1 MRLHSKLLYSDNKDT
16 SLKKVKTKMKNKCF
30 FVDFS
35 VLRFKKMN
43 PSALCGANY
52 PPCTCACDYEPSV
65 NLTEK
70 NQVFWK
76 GCGKQNELSDENS

>member
-1 MRLHSKLLYSDNKDT
+1 MSLHSKLLYSDNKDT

-43 PSALCGANY
+43 PSALYVVLITHHAPVPATTNH
-52 PPCTCACDYEPSV
+52 
-65 NLTEK
+65 L
-70 NQVFWK
+70 
-76 GCGKQNELSDENS
+76 

>member
-1 MRLHSKLLYSDNKDT
+1 MRLHSKLLYSDNKDIKK

-43 PSALCGANY
+43 PSALYVVLITHHAPVPATTNH
-52 PPCTCACDYEPSV
+52 
-65 NLTEK
+65 L
-70 NQVFWK
+70 
-76 GCGKQNELSDENS
+76 

>member
-1 MRLHSKLLYSDNKDT
+1 MRLDSKLLYSDNKDT

-43 PSALCGANY
+43 PSALYVVLITHHAPVPATTNH
-52 PPCTCACDYEPSV
+52 
-65 NLTEK
+65 L
-70 NQVFWK
+70 
-76 GCGKQNELSDENS
+76 

>member
-1 MRLHSKLLYSDNKDT
+1 MRLDSKLLYSDNKDT

-43 PSALCGANY
+43 PSALYVVLITHHAPVSATTNH
-52 PPCTCACDYEPSV
+52 
-65 NLTEK
+65 L
-70 NQVFWK
+70 
-76 GCGKQNELSDENS
+76 

>member
-16 SLKKVKTKMKNKCF
+16 SLKKVKTKLKNKCF

-43 PSALCGANY
+43 PSALYVVLITHHAPVPATTNH
-52 PPCTCACDYEPSV
+52 
-65 NLTEK
+65 L
-70 NQVFWK
+70 
-76 GCGKQNELSDENS
+76 